1 MDGVNKTLYIPL
13 YGKAAVSRQGIL
25 LRDPM
30 AEQIWDRAG
39 FPLRG
44 KSKSKWLAYNMGMRA
59 AVFDAW
65 LSGQMEQMPKAAVL
79 HIGCGLD
86 SRACRV
92 GTGGHPWYDLDF
104 PGVIA
109 ERRKYYRESGDYHM
123 LGADA
128 RRTEWM
134 DTVPAEN
141 GAIVVMEGVSMYLR
155 REELLGL
162 LAALTAR
169 FGTVSLLMDCY
180 TVFAAKASKYR
191 NPVNEVGVTRLWG
204 VDDPRELER
213 ETGLTFLRE
222 HDLTPPDLV
231 EQLSG
236 FDRHFFR
243 LMFAGGAA
251 KKIYRLY
258 EFGVSA
264 FSSCTDGTGVL

>member
-1 MDGVNKTLYIPL
+1 MD
-13 YGKAAVSRQGIL
+13 A
-25 LRDPM
+25 
-30 AEQIWDRAG
+30 
-39 FPLRG
+39 
-44 KSKSKWLAYNMGMRA
+44 
-59 AVFDAW
+59 
-65 LSGQMEQMPKAAVL
+65 
-79 HIGCGLD
+79 
-86 SRACRV
+86 
-92 GTGGHPWYDLDF
+92 
-104 PGVIA
+104 
-109 ERRKYYRESGDYHM
+109 
-123 LGADA
+123 
-128 RRTEWM
+128 
-134 DTVPAEN
+134 VPAEN
-141 GAIVVMEGVSMYLR
+141 GAIVVMEGVSMYLW

-204 VDDPRELER
+204 VDDPRGLER

-258 EFGVSA
+258 EFGTPA
-264 FSSCTDGTGVL
+264 FSSCTDGAGVL